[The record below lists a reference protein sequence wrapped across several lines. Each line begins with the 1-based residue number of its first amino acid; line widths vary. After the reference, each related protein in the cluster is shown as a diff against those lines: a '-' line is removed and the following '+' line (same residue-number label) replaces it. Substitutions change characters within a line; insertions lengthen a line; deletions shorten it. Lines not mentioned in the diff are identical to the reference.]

1 MKCTGSYKQNVRQ
14 LANHADVQDEKKTKN
29 IWKDPEFTIK
39 SQGKKIPLESIVLVR
54 ADTRER
60 NRPETLGG
68 LGLKM
73 GE

>member
-1 MKCTGSYKQNVRQ
+1 MRKFRMKKRRKTHGRIQSSQ
-14 LANHADVQDEKKTKN
+14 L
-29 IWKDPEFTIK
+29 K
-39 SQGKKIPLESIVLVR
+39 STRKKIPLESIVLVR